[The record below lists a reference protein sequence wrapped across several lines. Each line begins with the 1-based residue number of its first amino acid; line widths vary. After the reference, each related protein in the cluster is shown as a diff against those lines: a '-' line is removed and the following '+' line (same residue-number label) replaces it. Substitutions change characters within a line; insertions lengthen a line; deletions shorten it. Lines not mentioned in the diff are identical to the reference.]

1 VKDLS
6 APATRAVK
14 AERSFTAVQDDR
26 GRFPFFSNHQLVK
39 ITLAAFVAAR

>member
-6 APATRAVK
+6 SFDQLVVK

-26 GRFPFFSNHQLVK
+26 GLY
-39 ITLAAFVAAR
+39 TAGT